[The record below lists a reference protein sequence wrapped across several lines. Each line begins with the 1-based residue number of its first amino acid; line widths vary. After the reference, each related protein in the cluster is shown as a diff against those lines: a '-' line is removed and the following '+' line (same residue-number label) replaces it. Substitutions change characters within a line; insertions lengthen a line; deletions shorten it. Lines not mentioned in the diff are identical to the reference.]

1 MIESRHCSKRSPP
14 RAFVRG
20 LLAGAVG
27 IVAMDLLWFY
37 RYKRGGGENGPI
49 DWEFS
54 IGLDDWSK
62 ASVPGQIGKRLY
74 EAYFQKELAPRW
86 AALTQNLVH
95 WAYGLAWGALYGLV
109 SGSGRPPRIVSG
121 LLYGSAVWVTGYVI
135 LPPARLYKPMWEY
148 DAATL
153 AKDFSAHLLY
163 GVATAI
169 AYRGRS

>member
-86 AALTQNLVH
+86 AALTQNLVR

-109 SGSGRPPRIVSG
+109 AGSGRPRRILSG
-121 LLYGSAVWVTGYVI
+121 LLFGSAVWV
-135 LPPARLYKPMWEY
+135 
-148 DAATL
+148 AAT
-153 AKDFSAHLLY
+153 
-163 GVATAI
+163 
-169 AYRGRS
+169 